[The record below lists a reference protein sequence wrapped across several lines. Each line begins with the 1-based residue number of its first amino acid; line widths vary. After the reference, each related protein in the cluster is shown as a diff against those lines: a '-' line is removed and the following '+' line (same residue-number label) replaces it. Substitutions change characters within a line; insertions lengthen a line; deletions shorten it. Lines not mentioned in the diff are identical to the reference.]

1 MKLPDPNIPNVDPVT
16 QRLVT
21 DIRTA
26 VVDQLQRLSYEGKPL
41 RIDLCCVALLD
52 LVRLL
57 VDINR
62 TSSDHRALEVMAERS
77 LEVMLSIERRSS
89 RMAYL
94 ARIDKSQMW
103 TA

>member
-1 MKLPDPNIPNVDPVT
+1 MKLPDPNIPNVDPLT

-21 DIRTA
+21 DIRSA
-26 VVDQLQRLSYEGKPL
+26 VVDQLQRLSYEGRPL
-41 RIDLCCVALLD
+41 GLNLCCVALLD
-52 LVRLL
+52 LVRCITDLNSSSQ
-57 VDINR
+57 DI
-62 TSSDHRALEVMAERS
+62 SGLEIMAERN
-77 LEVMLSIERRSS
+77 LQVMRAIERRSS